1 MPAEVA
7 MILSHQAEI
16 ATDQV
21 QSENLVK
28 VAVRV
33 LWRTVPTLT
42 QIAIMNLKIKMDHQV
57 QAQCQ
62 MIMTQKMTPRR
73 SNLQVRRA
81 FKRSKSPKGHP
92 SFRSPQLKLS
102 RPNRLKIIVIQ
113 MNRL

>member
-1 MPAEVA
+1 MPAEAA
-7 MILSHQAEI
+7 MILSHQVEI

-21 QSENLVK
+21 QSGNLVK

-33 LWRTVPTLT
+33 LWRTVPMLT

-62 MIMTQKMTPRR
+62 MIMIQKTTPTG

-81 FKRSKSPKGHP
+81 FKRSKPPKGHL
-92 SFRSPQLKLS
+92 SFLSPQLRLS

-113 MNRL
+113 INRL